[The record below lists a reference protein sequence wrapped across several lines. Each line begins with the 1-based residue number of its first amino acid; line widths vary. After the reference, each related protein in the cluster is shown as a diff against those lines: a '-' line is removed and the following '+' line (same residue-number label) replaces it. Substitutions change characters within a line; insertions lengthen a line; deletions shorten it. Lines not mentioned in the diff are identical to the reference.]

1 MNKDKLKQ
9 QFLSDIN
16 SYVKKSK
23 EIINSTKALE
33 LISYLTI
40 QSNSI
45 FDYVYKWHSL
55 DYPELYD
62 ICERN
67 NSKYIRAILDSDTK
81 KESVIKE
88 DLGVEAISSIKQAC
102 QVYLDMEKLSDK
114 LKQVIEKS
122 SKKAYPNLSA
132 LLGPILAT
140 KFISQVGSLE
150 RLSKLPSSTLQLIGA
165 ETALFKHLKFGKK
178 CPKYGFIY
186 QHPIMQGIDNKAKG
200 KLARFFAGKIE
211 LAVRA
216 DLYTKNDLSK
226 ELISD
231 LDKKKQELKVKK

>member
-9 QFLSDIN
+9 QFFSDIN
-16 SYVKKSK
+16 SYVKGSK
-23 EIINSTKALE
+23 DIINSVKALE

-62 ICERN
+62 LCERN
-67 NSKYIRAILDSDTK
+67 NSKYLKTILDSGTK

-88 DLGVEAISSIKQAC
+88 ELGEEASSCIKQAC
-102 QVYLDMEKLSDK
+102 QIYHDMEKLSDK
-114 LKQVIEKS
+114 LKQAIERS
-122 SKKAYPNLSA
+122 SKKAYPNLST

-186 QHPIMQGIDNKAKG
+186 QHPIMQGLDNKNKG
-200 KLARFFAGKIE
+200 KLARFFASRIE

-216 DLYTKNDLSK
+216 DLYTKKDISK
-226 ELISD
+226 QLISD
-231 LDKKKQELKVKK
+231 LEEKKQELKGKK